1 MSTPYSCQWYFKK
14 EELERTPSIQDGTP
28 FETELIERAKGCN
41 FIVSV
46 GRSLQLPQ
54 LTLATATT
62 MLHRFFMRKSLKDY
76 HYYDI
81 GATCLFIATKVEET
95 LRKLRDL
102 IVVCVQKAQKNDQ
115 LLVDEDSK
123 EFKRWRDMILYNE
136 EIVMET
142 ICFDL
147 AIEHPYV
154 SLLRFVKEL
163 RGSKPLAQTAWAFLN
178 DSLRTTLCVMYRPH
192 IVAAAALYI
201 ASKYLDEKLGDPAEG
216 KPWWEV
222 IDASIQDI
230 QDASSQILDQ
240 YQQLPVIPQFRL
252 VSKSR
257 IPSPDTTLYTPKK
270 NLPDVCAI

>member
-1 MSTPYSCQWYFKK
+1 MSTPYSCQWYFKR
-14 EELERTPSIQDGTP
+14 EEIEKTPSIQDGTP
-28 FETELIERAKGCN
+28 FEKELIERAKGCN

-62 MLHRFFMRKSLKDY
+62 FLHRFFMRQSLKDY

-81 GATCLFIATKVEET
+81 GATCLFVATKVEET
-95 LRKLRDL
+95 LRKLKDL
-102 IVVCVQKAQKNDQ
+102 IVVCVQKAQKNDK
-115 LLVDEDSK
+115 LLVEEDSK

-154 SLLRFVKEL
+154 SLLRFTREL
-163 RGSKPLAQTAWAFLN
+163 KGSKPLAQTAWAFLN
-178 DSLRTTLCVMYRPH
+178 DSLRTTLCVTYRPH

-201 ASKYLDEKLGDPAEG
+201 ASKYLDEKLGDPVEG

-222 IDASIQDI
+222 VDASIQDI

-240 YQQLPVIPQFRL
+240 YQQLPVLPQFR
-252 VSKSR
+252 SQ
-257 IPSPDTTLYTPKK
+257 I
-270 NLPDVCAI
+270 